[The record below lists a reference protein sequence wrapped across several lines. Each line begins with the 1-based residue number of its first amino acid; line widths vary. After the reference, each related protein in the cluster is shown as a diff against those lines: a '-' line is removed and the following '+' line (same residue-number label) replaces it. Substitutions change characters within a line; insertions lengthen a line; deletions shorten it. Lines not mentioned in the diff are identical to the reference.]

1 MRDAADDHELVLP
14 FVVVKSNGGQF
25 DDEPWVAGF
34 ECGRYDAL
42 MNFSVEH
49 GVIANLL
56 AESTPVHTANLPQ
69 LDLLAMH
76 HGLTMKQMTIEETP
90 EWSWVCFA
98 WADASS
104 LG

>member
-1 MRDAADDHELVLP
+1 MRDGADDHELVLP
-14 FVVVKSNGGQF
+14 FVSVKSKGGPF
-25 DDEPWVAGF
+25 DDDAYVAGF
-34 ECGRYDAL
+34 ECGRYDAH
-42 MNFSVEH
+42 MAFSADTGIV
-49 GVIANLL
+49 ANVLT
-56 AESTPVHTANLPQ
+56 ETTPVHTANLPQ

-90 EWSWVCFA
+90 EWSFVCFA